1 MAAVPNLRLKEF
13 IHLHVHSPYSFLDGV
28 SPIERLLQRAKHL
41 GMPAMALTD
50 HNSLTGTIRFYDRAR
65 EMGIKPIIGAEVDV
79 KGGYHLTL
87 LAQNLK
93 GYANLCHLLSETHL
107 VKPDSHP
114 AATKE
119 MLARH
124 SSGLIALSGCGKGE
138 IPSLVARGLPE
149 EAKEAAGFYQSIYP
163 DRFYIEL
170 VYHPN
175 RDGRRSIYRL
185 LEFARELCLPVVA
198 TNDVHYAE
206 MEEYAVHEL
215 LESIRQIIP
224 IEQLPGTRTVEQYL
238 KSPAEMAALFR
249 DIPEA
254 LSNTVAVAEQCN
266 LDLPLGEPKF
276 PVFPSPT
283 GYSAQSYLKE
293 LTYQG
298 ASRRYGN
305 PSTAILDRLEHELEV
320 ISFLGFETYFLV
332 VWDIARFAR
341 EKGIRYQCR
350 GSAVNSLVVHC
361 LDISN
366 VDPLEYDLLFE
377 RFMHEERR
385 EMPDIDLDFQRT
397 RRDEVKEYITSKYGR
412 NNVAAVATINTF
424 QARSAIREAAKAL
437 NLPKSALIALQA
449 GVRWQSVKDLAK
461 CIDTL
466 PELKTN
472 RALKNPVFKDFLK
485 LCSALDGL
493 PRHLS
498 VHLGGLVI
506 SPGMLADWVPQQWSS
521 GGDVITQF
529 DKDDIERLGLI
540 KMDILAV
547 PTLDVIEDTVA
558 EVKRTRGIEVN
569 VDSIPRDDAEVFAMH
584 REGDT
589 IGCFQ
594 VESPAQRE
602 MAGRLLPECFDDL
615 ILLLALIRPG
625 PMKSRMHEKYL
636 KVRQRQQPLTYLD
649 KRLEPVLKET
659 LGQLVYQEQ
668 VLRIAHEL
676 AGMSYA
682 DADGLRRAMTHGR
695 SPEEMEKMREAF
707 ISSCLSN
714 SVSKTI
720 AQTAWQE
727 VSAFAA
733 YGFPKGHAASYAIP
747 AYQTLWLKCHYL
759 PEFLVSVLNNQ
770 PMGYYPSWVLVQY
783 ARWKGIEVL
792 LPDINRSMD
801 CYSLQDGAI
810 RVGLSQL
817 KGISNPALASI
828 LNARNKDGQFR
839 SLEDFLL
846 RTNVPKPTTE
856 DLIKVGAF
864 DSICDSRSQLI
875 SQLDS
880 LLTSKKRRKHGKQ
893 NEMIPLNE
901 VGEENLTDA
910 LTPSIDTALWQHY
923 ELGLLGLPI
932 SGHPLDSLDG
942 RIKGITKIKDLKGLP
957 ANHRV
962 KLAVG
967 VIRYQTP
974 PIWDGTRVVYICAA
988 DDTGI
993 VDITLFP
1000 DAQERSGEALF
1011 KAGWLL
1017 VEGIVQR
1024 RGLHA
1029 LSVIAYRV
1037 AALQIPA
1044 SRQSKKCFEN
1054 YM

>member
-1 MAAVPNLRLKEF
+1 MKE
-13 IHLHVHSPYSFLDGV
+13 H
-28 SPIERLLQRAKHL
+28 
-41 GMPAMALTD
+41 
-50 HNSLTGTIRFYDRAR
+50 
-65 EMGIKPIIGAEVDV
+65 
-79 KGGYHLTL
+79 
-87 LAQNLK
+87 
-93 GYANLCHLLSETHL
+93 
-107 VKPDSHP
+107 
-114 AATKE
+114 
-119 MLARH
+119 
-124 SSGLIALSGCGKGE
+124 
-138 IPSLVARGLPE
+138 
-149 EAKEAAGFYQSIYP
+149 
-163 DRFYIEL
+163 
-170 VYHPN
+170 
-175 RDGRRSIYRL
+175 
-185 LEFARELCLPVVA
+185 
-198 TNDVHYAE
+198 
-206 MEEYAVHEL
+206 
-215 LESIRQIIP
+215 
-224 IEQLPGTRTVEQYL
+224 
-238 KSPAEMAALFR
+238 
-249 DIPEA
+249 
-254 LSNTVAVAEQCN
+254 
-266 LDLPLGEPKF
+266 
-276 PVFPSPT
+276 
-283 GYSAQSYLKE
+283 
-293 LTYQG
+293 
-298 ASRRYGN
+298 
-305 PSTAILDRLEHELEV
+305 
-320 ISFLGFETYFLV
+320 
-332 VWDIARFAR
+332 
-341 EKGIRYQCR
+341 
-350 GSAVNSLVVHC
+350 
-361 LDISN
+361 
-366 VDPLEYDLLFE
+366 
-377 RFMHEERR
+377 
-385 EMPDIDLDFQRT
+385 
-397 RRDEVKEYITSKYGR
+397 ITSKYGR

-569 VDSIPRDDAEVFAMH
+569 VDSIPRDDPAVIAMH

-636 KVRQRQQPLTYLD
+636 KVRQGQQPLTYLD

-682 DADGLRRAMTHGR
+682 NADGLRRAMTHGR

-720 AQTAWQE
+720 AQTAWEE

-792 LPDINRSMD
+792 PPDINRSMD
-801 CYSLQDGAI
+801 CYSIEDGAI

-817 KGISNPALASI
+817 KGISNPALAST
-828 LNARNKDGQFR
+828 LSARNKDGQFR

-846 RTNVPKPTTE
+846 RTNVPKPTIE

-880 LLTSKKRRKHGKQ
+880 LLTSKKRRRHGTQ
-893 NEMIPLNE
+893 NEMILLNE
-901 VGEENLTDA
+901 VGKENLIDA
-910 LTPSIDTALWQHY
+910 SFPPIDAALWQHY
-923 ELGLLGLPI
+923 ELDLLGLPI

-1037 AALQIPA
+1037 AALQITA
-1044 SRQSKKCFEN
+1044 SRQSKKCFCPS
-1054 YM
+1054 